1 MTLTTFNPTKLGI
14 LDKKKQKSK
23 STEEKTEKV
32 IYKRLWFQINKAEFD
47 ELTKNVYN
55 NQDNNDFKITIKK
68 KSYNLEKANKFWMKI
83 TTRKISKNEA
93 KKMYDE
99 LIQEDIDTL
108 TEQPNND
115 PRKYNILDTLNNV
128 GSIFP
133 GTYLHYKDVLKESV

>member
-68 KSYNLEKANKFWMKI
+68 KSCNLEKANKFWMKI

-133 GTYLHYKDVLKESV
+133 GTYLHYKDVPKESV

>member
-1 MTLTTFNPTKLGI
+1 M
-14 LDKKKQKSK
+14 
-23 STEEKTEKV
+23 

-133 GTYLHYKDVLKESV
+133 GTYLHYKDVPKESV